1 MRSFWTSAVTLTVSA
16 FLLACGGG
24 GGGAGGGSDPLVS
37 VADCFQVNASN
48 SLRYVTTSSPSQ
60 AQTLLTPGATS
71 STTYN
76 YENTVADVTYRSDFF
91 NGALAQSRSSAG
103 TDSYT
108 TTAAIAPRPFTDNE
122 FFTNTATFTVL
133 GSKSSYPSISYLS
146 ETVFSGLSRA
156 LSFPAGQAQNYTYIA
171 TKTFAVVGSTPTL
184 TVTTITHTVTFI
196 ARDNVATPAGTFK
209 NSCKFS
215 LDIKTPPTT
224 ATISSATPLTTTTA
238 LSAGTSSTVWYAPGW
253 GLVKQDSVERFTD
266 GRQPASVSKSS
277 AATVILSGSL

>member
-1 MRSFWTSAVTLTVSA
+1 MRSFWTYAVTLTASA

-24 GGGAGGGSDPLVS
+24 AGGGNDPLVS

-76 YENTVADVTYRSDFF
+76 YENTVADVAYRSDFF
-91 NGALAQSRSSAG
+91 NGALAQSRSSTG
-103 TDSYT
+103 TDTYT
-108 TTAAIAPRPFTDNE
+108 TSAAIAPRPFTDNE
-122 FFTNTATFTVL
+122 FFTNTPTFTVL

-156 LSFPAGQAQNYTYIA
+156 LSFPSGQAQNYTYIA
-171 TKTFAVVGSTPTL
+171 TKTFVVVGSTPTL

-215 LDIKTPPTT
+215 LDIKTASPVVASSTT
-224 ATISSATPLTTTTA
+224 ASTTTAA

-277 AATVILSGSL
+277 AATLILSGSL